1 MKQVVVICY
10 PNDWHWVL
18 SAEFINSQTLDSIDI
33 EVWDFSWA
41 GELGI
46 KNRIKRM
53 IGGSK
58 LQRDCKNWLKK
69 HSAQVKSLNLNSQWR
84 NHSSVREQLKSIV
97 CEYEYLEIGIH
108 RAIYNTVV
116 EEVGNLQV
124 NTKEYKNQIKI
135 QLQAKIAVQNA
146 LSDLSTHD
154 IARFITVNGR
164 FTKNATVRDW
174 AEANSIPLVLLE
186 FGSTEET
193 FEEFNVSP
201 HSVSEVTT
209 KMIEFWEAAPEKL
222 RVEKARG
229 YLSSIANNDV
239 SKIQWRAKMVEAD
252 LPNFPQDKKICVY
265 FASTESEEAG
275 LGDPVKAGQFKS
287 QVEAFQGLMES
298 LPESEWHIFLRRH
311 PRNPETENSFDPE
324 EHLWES
330 FLGVKNVTVIEPDAS
345 VDSIEL
351 GLHADLVAN
360 YWSGIAIE
368 LLIRGKNEVITL
380 GDAAWNHF
388 VPTNATRSRVEIKQF
403 LSEST
408 PDFAVETIYPWAY
421 YYSSF
426 GKPFELFQF
435 DRSLAKWIT
444 KF

>member
-18 SAEFINSQTLDSIDI
+18 SAEFINAHILDSTDV
-33 EVWDFSWA
+33 EVWDLSWA
-41 GELGI
+41 GEFSF

-53 IGGSK
+53 IGGSQ

-69 HSAQVKSLNLNSQWR
+69 HSIQFKTLNSLSW
-84 NHSSVREQLKSIV
+84 NYYAVREQLNTLV
-97 CEYEYLEIGIH
+97 AGYHYLEFDTHGT
-108 RAIYNTVV
+108 IYNTVV

-124 NTKEYKNQIKI
+124 NTRKYKGQIKK
-135 QLQAKIAVQNA
+135 QLQAKIAVEDA
-146 LSDLSTHD
+146 LNEFSKND

-174 AEANSIPLVLLE
+174 ALTKNTPLVLLE

-193 FEEFNVSP
+193 IEEFNVSP
-201 HSVSEVTT
+201 HSVSEVAA
-209 KMIEFWEAAPEKL
+209 KIIEYWEAAPEEFRL
-222 RVEKARG
+222 EKARKH
-229 YLSSIANNDV
+229 LSSIARNDV
-239 SKIQWRAKMVEAD
+239 SKIQWRAKMIEAD
-252 LPNFPQDKKICVY
+252 IPNLPQDKKICVY

-275 LGDPVKAGQFKS
+275 LGDLAKTGQFKS
-287 QVEAFQGLMES
+287 QVDAFQGLIES
-298 LPESEWHIFLRRH
+298 LPASEWHIFLRRH
-311 PRNPETENSFDPE
+311 PRNPETKSSFDPE

-330 FLGVKNVTVIEPDAS
+330 FLEVKNVTVIEPDAS

-351 GLHADLVAN
+351 GLRADLVAN

-368 LLIRGKNEVITL
+368 LLIRGKNRVITL
-380 GDAAWNHF
+380 GDAPWNYF
-388 VPTNATRSRVEIKQF
+388 VPSNSTRSLGEIKEF
-403 LSEST
+403 LSKPT
-408 PDFAVETIYPWAY
+408 PDFAIESIYPWAY

-435 DRSLAKWIT
+435 DRQLAKWIS